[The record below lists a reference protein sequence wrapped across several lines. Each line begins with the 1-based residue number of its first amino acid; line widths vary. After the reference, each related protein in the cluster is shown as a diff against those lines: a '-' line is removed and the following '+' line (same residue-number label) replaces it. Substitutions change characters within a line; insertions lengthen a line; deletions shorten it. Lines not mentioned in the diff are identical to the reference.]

1 MTDEQANEQTAEYFN
16 CQGGVYSKGQ
26 AFKKATCS
34 DGQRHVVPINSDG
47 WACCTVHGSD
57 CTNRDCHNCQLANE
71 INETRAKKLFAAGQ
85 TFTVPPIKAYPVP
98 SDDKY
103 LKEALGLGW
112 HQGERSAGLASN
124 NLNHALDQ
132 ERGIVRRSRADNIE
146 QRIKLAQV
154 ELDKAIA
161 HLGEL
166 VKSISELR

>member
-85 TFTVPPIKAYPVP
+85 TFTVPPIKAYPADR
-98 SDDKY
+98 SYGRLID
-103 LKEALGLGW
+103 
-112 HQGERSAGLASN
+112 GEYCT
-124 NLNHALDQ
+124 

-146 QRIKLAQV
+146 QHIKLAQV